1 MFEDVLAFH
10 ERATLWVDAGVPVPV
25 SISIVVEGWPLL
37 VKLRVPEAAP
47 DI

>member
-25 SISIVVEGWPLL
+25 SISVVVEGWPLL
-37 VKLRVPEAAP
+37 VKLRVAEAAP
-47 DI
+47 GT